1 MAKKRRKDNNR
12 RAEKG
17 GGTADGG
24 RGVTREAQDREG
36 IPTVPACAPAALFI
50 GLTVLLF
57 RDFIF
62 SDQMLFGSDT
72 LGLGYVARAFYAD
85 VLTRLGM
92 FPRWSPLILG
102 GTPFLEAL
110 SSGDSLYPPSAL
122 LLMVMEPYRALGWKL
137 VLHVAAAGF
146 FMFGWIRSIGG
157 SRPAATVSGT
167 AYMLAPFFVTLVQ
180 PGHDGR
186 MFVIALAPLL
196 FWVVE
201 RHFQQA
207 SLKTFSAVAF
217 VVAAVLFTTHFQM
230 AYFLF
235 GGVGMYALF
244 RALQDRMSAPPRAHR
259 LASAIPFALFLTAS
273 IAGAGIAAVQFVPAV
288 QYVTEHSRRV
298 QTTRDVA
305 GETGAAWSS
314 SWSMHPEEALGMVVP
329 QFAGNNA
336 RGAPWADNTYW
347 GRNGFKNNHEYA
359 GLVLLLLAAV
369 SFVGGRRRGLRLFFL
384 GLGAVAFLFALG
396 ANTPVWRFFYEVVP
410 GISLFRAPS
419 QIIFLFGFSAAT
431 LGALGVDRI
440 LEVAAKDDR
449 EGWRRI
455 IGVLGAGTA
464 FVVVIALLASSGI
477 LTSLWTTVVYS
488 DAGPQRAQLLDAF
501 LPVVVQGAWTAFFFA
516 AATLAAVWAFRKHLL
531 APTGLVVAL
540 VLLVGLD
547 AFRIDAPF
555 VEVMDFEAW
564 ATPDANTQAVLR
576 TESGSSEPYRML
588 SFRHNGQDVMPA
600 MHGIELVAGHHPNDL
615 SRYRELIGM
624 VGSGLPQNLQDPD
637 IRRLLNVRYIL
648 WPDYQRGQSLQ
659 GSIFSRTQLQDG
671 TPYETV
677 LVEPDLP
684 RARLVGGSV
693 IKADNEAV
701 QYMLSDA
708 FNPESEVVLT
718 EAAPIAL
725 DEEPA
730 VGTVTWTERTPNRL
744 RLEVTTERPALLVVS
759 DNWFPAWKATVDD
772 TDAPVLRAYHTLRAV
787 AVPEGTHTVEMVYES
802 DVVRASLWLSI
813 LLALGLVSATGY
825 QMALEHR
832 AGEAVV

>member
-1 MAKKRRKDNNR
+1 MAKKSRKDKDRN
-12 RAEKG
+12 AEKG
-17 GGTADGG
+17 GGAAPSGGTA
-24 RGVTREAQDREG
+24 REAQAGEG
-36 IPTVPACAPAALFI
+36 IPPVPAWAPAALFL

-72 LGLGYVARAFYAD
+72 LGLGYVARAFYAE
-85 VLTRLGM
+85 VLTSLGM

-146 FMFGWIRSIGG
+146 FMFGWIRAIGG
-157 SRPAATVSGT
+157 SRPAALVAGT

-196 FWVVE
+196 FWGVE
-201 RHFQQA
+201 RHFQRA
-207 SLKTFSAVAF
+207 SLKSFSGVAF
-217 VVAAVLFTTHFQM
+217 VVATVLFTTHFQM

-235 GGVGMYALF
+235 GGVGMYACF
-244 RALQDRMSAPPRAHR
+244 RALQLRRSMPPGAPG
-259 LASAIPFALFLTAS
+259 LASAIPFGLFLTAS

-288 QYVTEHSRRV
+288 EYVTEHSRRV
-298 QTTRDVA
+298 QTTRDVS

-329 QFAGNNA
+329 QFAGNSA
-336 RGAPWADNTYW
+336 GGAPWADNTYW

-369 SFVGGRRRGLRLFFL
+369 SFVGGRRSGLRLFFL

-396 ANTPVWRFFYEVVP
+396 ANTPIWRLFYEVIP

-440 LEVAAKDDR
+440 LEVSAKDDR
-449 EGWRRI
+449 DAWRG
-455 IGVLGAGTA
+455 IGRVLGVGTG
-464 FVVVIALLASSGI
+464 FVGAIALLASSGV
-477 LTSLWTTVVYS
+477 LTSLWTAVVYR
-488 DAGPQRAQLLDAF
+488 DAGPQREQLLEAF
-501 LPVVVQGAWTAFFFA
+501 LPVVVQGAWTAFIFS
-516 AATLAAVWAFRKHLL
+516 AATFATVWALRKHLL

-564 ATPDANTQAVLR
+564 ATPDANTQSVLR
-576 TESGSSEPYRML
+576 AESGSSEPYRML
-588 SFRHNGQDVMPA
+588 SFRQNGQDVMPA

-659 GSIFSRTQLQDG
+659 GSIFSRTQLQNG

-684 RARLVGGSV
+684 RARLVGGAV
-693 IKADNEAV
+693 IKEDNEAV

-708 FNPESEVVLT
+708 FNPESEVVLS

-725 DEEPA
+725 DGEPA

-744 RLEVTTERPALLVVS
+744 RLEVTTEKAALLVVS

-787 AVPEGTHTVEMVYES
+787 AVPAGTHTVEMVYES
-802 DVVRASLWLSI
+802 GVVRASLWLSL

-825 QMALEHR
+825 QMARERR